1 MTVEAYLDE
10 SGIHE
15 QAKVCVVAGFYGE
28 QQSWRDFE
36 NRWNAVITDYPELEG
51 EGFHAKRFYA
61 RKEGKRVGK
70 YRNWTDEKAENFLER
85 LVVCITS
92 SKKVFP
98 IAYAAIVDDFLAL
111 TLESRQWLTGAKFN
125 KKNGRV
131 ISGGCPSKPY
141 YLPFTFCVLKSA
153 QKSATAHGDKLH
165 VLVGLDRTFHGYASN
180 LYKFFL
186 DDDRLPESLRS
197 TLGTLTNPLAKDT
210 PGIQAADLIAHTM
223 YRASIVALAN
233 PKKYQPPAFLMRLLQ
248 NWQGEPSVRLMNREV
263 FSAMEREGEAAYRRM
278 SASGN
283 LTVRSDGS
291 ADPVC

>member
-1 MTVEAYLDE
+1 MMEAYFDE

-15 QAKVCVVAGFYGE
+15 RAKVCVVAGFYGE

-61 RKEGKRVGK
+61 RKHGKRVGR
-70 YRNWTDEKAENFLER
+70 YRNWTDERAESLLER

-92 SKKVFP
+92 SNVIFP
-98 IAYAAIVDDFLAL
+98 IAYAALVDDFLAL
-111 TLESRQWLTGAKFN
+111 PLQSRQWLTGAKFN

-131 ISGGCPSKPY
+131 ISGGCPNKPY

-153 QKSATAHGDKLH
+153 EKSATAPGDKTN
-165 VLVGLDRTFHGYASN
+165 VFVGLDRTFHGYASS
-180 LYKFFL
+180 LYKFL
-186 DDDRLPESLRS
+186 LVDDRLSESVRS
-197 TLGTLTNPLAKDT
+197 KLGTLTNPLAKDT
-210 PGIQAADLIAHTM
+210 PGIQAADLIAYTM
-223 YRASIVALAN
+223 YGASIVALAN

-248 NWQGEPSVRLMNREV
+248 NWQGEPSVRLMNREG

-278 SASGN
+278 LASGN
-283 LTVRSDGS
+283 SPVHSDGS

>member
-1 MTVEAYLDE
+1 MMEAYFDE

-15 QAKVCVVAGFYGE
+15 RAKVCVVAGFYGE

-61 RKEGKRVGK
+61 RNHGKRVGK
-70 YRNWTDEKAENFLER
+70 YRNWTDERAESLLER

-92 SKKVFP
+92 SNVIFP
-98 IAYAAIVDDFLAL
+98 IAYAALVDDFLAL
-111 TLESRQWLTGAKFN
+111 PLQSRQWLTGAKFN

-131 ISGGCPSKPY
+131 ISGGCPNKPY

-153 QKSATAHGDKLH
+153 EKSATAPGDKTN
-165 VLVGLDRTFHGYASN
+165 VFVGLDRTFHGYASS
-180 LYKFFL
+180 LYKFL
-186 DDDRLPESLRS
+186 LVDDRLSESVRS
-197 TLGTLTNPLAKDT
+197 KLGTLTNPLAKDT
-210 PGIQAADLIAHTM
+210 PGIQAADLIAYTM
-223 YRASIVALAN
+223 YGASIVALAN

-248 NWQGEPSVRLMNREV
+248 NWNGEPSVRLMNREV

-278 SASGN
+278 LASGN
-283 LTVRSDGS
+283 SPVHSDGS